1 MTKETVPQ
9 PVPMP
14 FELVTLVAR
23 EMALRDGGHVPT
35 LIIDGS
41 DGPVFML
48 IDSLAPS
55 HGERIE
61 QMFFAGATLA
71 REGHVGRLRQV
82 FFISEA
88 WLSTARDGSLPSIPP
103 SQDPNRKEV
112 LIISG
117 YMPRTQQTNLALLEM
132 IRDHDG
138 ALRELREF
146 ERFQNGEEDVK
157 SPLLIAFVKG
167 FFSRTN

>member
-1 MTKETVPQ
+1 
-9 PVPMP
+9 MP

-23 EMALRDGGHVPT
+23 EMALRDGGHAPT

-41 DGPVFML
+41 NGPVFVQ
-48 IDSLAPS
+48 IDALAPS
-55 HGERIE
+55 HSERLE
-61 QMFFAGATLA
+61 QMFFAGTALA
-71 REGHVGRLRQV
+71 REGNVGRLLQV

-88 WLSTARDGSLPSIPP
+88 WLSTARNGLPPASPP

-117 YMPRTQQTNLALLEM
+117 YMPRTQQVNLALLEM
-132 IRDHDG
+132 IRDPDG
-138 ALRELREF
+138 TLRELREF
-146 ERFQNGEEDVK
+146 EQFQNGEEGVR
-157 SPLLIAFVKG
+157 SPLLMAFVKG